1 MRILLLAPPG
11 AGKGTQGKRL
21 SEIYG
26 IPHIAT
32 GDLLREHVERGT
44 EVGRDVKEQLDAGEL
59 VSDEL
64 VLQMVIEALTK
75 AKEDGG
81 YLLDGF
87 PRTVRQAIDGQEAAG
102 KIGMTA
108 QVAVYLAADE
118 DELIRRLLQRAIEE
132 GRTDDTEDVIHQ
144 RLATYKRET
153 EPVIDHYR
161 NRGIL
166 IEVDGMKSIEK
177 VTNVIVDK
185 LKVLL
190 PNE

>member
-21 SEIYG
+21 SEIYD

-44 EVGRDVKEQLDAGEL
+44 EVGLDVKAQLDAGEL
-59 VSDEL
+59 VSDDL
-64 VLQMVIEALTK
+64 VLKMVIDALAK

-87 PRTVRQAIDGQEAAG
+87 PRTVRQAIDGQEAAA
-102 KIGMTA
+102 KIGMRS
-108 QVAVYLAADE
+108 QVAVFLSADE
-118 DELIRRLLQRAIEE
+118 DELVRRLLQRAIEE

-144 RLATYKRET
+144 RLATYRRET
-153 EPVIDHYR
+153 EPVIEVYR
-161 NRGIL
+161 DRGIL
-166 IEVDGMKSIEK
+166 VEVDGMESIET
-177 VTNVIVDK
+177 VTDLIVEK